1 LSTPNVACLADWSNL
16 RDTSSRERYF
26 DGVPSYTRGVL
37 TPIGVLSEA
46 AVATIRVR
54 MAERGYTQA
63 ALARETGVSRATINV
78 ILKRR
83 RAPDLATLQQLFGP
97 LGLDP
102 IEMIP
107 RTSGERPHS
116 EAGLPRTGQMG
127 EASAD
132 YPVAEPSRGAGGDG
146 DNIRETPMG
155 RIARFANP
163 RLRLAFYDALALAEG
178 LTEEE
183 AEALA
188 DDLEEVARE
197 ERSRHAHRST
207 DR

>member
-1 LSTPNVACLADWSNL
+1 LVLVADSTPNFATTAEWLSARLRRFKSTRQKALAIGADRAALGYYLDGTKVPPDDWI
-16 RDTSSRERYF
+16 ER
-26 DGVPSYTRGVL
+26 
-37 TPIGVLSEA
+37 
-46 AVATIRVR
+46 VATELDDDV
-54 MAERGYTQA
+54 EA
-63 ALARETGVSRATINV
+63 ALALALRSRRLLAAESAGV
-78 ILKRR
+78 
-83 RAPDLATLQQLFGP
+83 
-97 LGLDP
+97 
-102 IEMIP
+102 
-107 RTSGERPHS
+107 
-116 EAGLPRTGQMG
+116 RTGQMG

-132 YPVAEPSRGAGGDG
+132 YPVAEPSRSAGGDG

-178 LTEEE
+178 LTDEE

-207 DR
+207 DS